1 MISSK
6 TMKKLQFKNR
16 VNLYLLI
23 SYFQQILFLTFGFN
37 FDWRSTLQ
45 FQVDLS
51 NKVNP
56 FDISNGA
63 TFFPPRFFLDTPA
76 YIISSHLNNLFGFN
90 FHRFIHMSIYF
101 LLTLI
106 VIKYCEDQID
116 TRILKYWLV
125 FPLFNFF
132 AAFQHQ
138 HDGFVAICS
147 VLLIKKF
154 YNTFDKKTIFFTVSL
169 LVFFTLHKPIFI
181 FFYFIIIFSKIELF
195 KKLLLVIS
203 GLVNITFYIF
213 IFQIVGFNGV
223 KINVIEVT
231 RKVLNYG
238 GFGNRPFFELIGYNF
253 NPFYTKYLTISI
265 FIFFVATISIFFRN
279 NKINLEQSFVYYL
292 LTFFIFSPTL
302 ATQNIAVIFVALSF
316 FKNTNY
322 LFNKYI
328 FKIIEIYTTLYVIF
342 YNIGRPPK
350 DSIYLL
356 SIVYN
361 YFISPGNL
369 FLLHLIPD
377 EQYMSNFVAIAIIFL
392 FIKLYEDLLPVKN
405 NNS

>member
-1 MISSK
+1 MAYC
-6 TMKKLQFKNR
+6 Q
-16 VNLYLLI
+16 
-23 SYFQQILFLTFGFN
+23 
-37 FDWRSTLQ
+37 
-45 FQVDLS
+45 
-51 NKVNP
+51 NP
-56 FDISNGA
+56 
-63 TFFPPRFFLDTPA
+63 
-76 YIISSHLNNLFGFN
+76 H
-90 FHRFIHMSIYF
+90 
-101 LLTLI
+101 
-106 VIKYCEDQID
+106 
-116 TRILKYWLV
+116 
-125 FPLFNFF
+125 
-132 AAFQHQ
+132 
-138 HDGFVAICS
+138 
-147 VLLIKKF
+147 
-154 YNTFDKKTIFFTVSL
+154 
-169 LVFFTLHKPIFI
+169 
-181 FFYFIIIFSKIELF
+181 
-195 KKLLLVIS
+195 
-203 GLVNITFYIF
+203 
-213 IFQIVGFNGV
+213 
-223 KINVIEVT
+223 
-231 RKVLNYG
+231 
-238 GFGNRPFFELIGYNF
+238 
-253 NPFYTKYLTISI
+253 
-265 FIFFVATISIFFRN
+265 
-279 NKINLEQSFVYYL
+279 NLEQSFVYYL

>member
-1 MISSK
+1 
-6 TMKKLQFKNR
+6 MKKFQVNNR
-16 VNLYLLI
+16 VNFYLLI
-23 SYFQQILFLTFGFN
+23 SYIQQILFLTFGYN

-51 NKVNP
+51 NKINP
-56 FDISNGA
+56 YDISNGA

-76 YIISSHLNNLFGFN
+76 YLISSQLNNLFGFN
-90 FHRFIHMSIYF
+90 FHRFIHMSMYF
-101 LLTLI
+101 LLTLL
-106 VIKYCEDQID
+106 VIKYCENQID

-154 YNTFDKKTIFFTVSL
+154 YSSFDKKTIFTTVSL

-181 FFYFIIIFSKIELF
+181 FFYFIIIFSNIENF
-195 KKLLLVIS
+195 KKLLLVFS
-203 GLVNITFYIF
+203 GLVNLIFYF
-213 IFQIVGFNGV
+213 YIFQIVGFYGV
-223 KINVIEVT
+223 KINVIQVT
-231 RKVLNYG
+231 IKVLNYG

-253 NPFYTKYLTISI
+253 NPFYTKYLTI
-265 FIFFVATISIFFRN
+265 FIFLVFLVFISICFRN
-279 NKINLEQSFVYYL
+279 KVIDLEQTIVYYL
-292 LTFFIFSPTL
+292 LFFFIFSPTL
-302 ATQNIAVIFVALSF
+302 ATQNIAIIFVALSF
-316 FKNTNY
+316 FKNTNL

-328 FKIIEIYTTLYVIF
+328 YKIIEIYTTLYVIF

-350 DSIYLL
+350 DSNYLL
-356 SIVYN
+356 SIVYRF
-361 YFISPGNL
+361 FISPENL
-369 FLLHLIPD
+369 HLLYLIPD

-392 FIKLYEDLLPVKN
+392 FIKFYEDMLSVQ
-405 NNS
+405 NSNS